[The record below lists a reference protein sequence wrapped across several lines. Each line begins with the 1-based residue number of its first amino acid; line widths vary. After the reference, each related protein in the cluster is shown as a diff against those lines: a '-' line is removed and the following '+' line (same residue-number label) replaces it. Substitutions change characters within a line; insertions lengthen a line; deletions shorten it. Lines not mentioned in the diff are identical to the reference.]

1 MTKRYI
7 IDKAD
12 VHDLLTG
19 KALSL
24 SRGNE
29 SAFRITISGN
39 MTNGDMIKA
48 IFPNCKVKF
57 NEYKGIQCLNSYS
70 VIFDDFYEVEF
81 LNEWWNAPYKAE
93 SENME

>member
-12 VHDLLTG
+12 IHDLLAG
-19 KALSL
+19 KELSL
-24 SRGNE
+24 SQGRE
-29 SAFRITISGN
+29 SAFCITISEN

-48 IFPNCKVKF
+48 VFPNCEVKF
-57 NEYKGIQCLNSYS
+57 NEYKDMQCLNSYS

-81 LNEWWNAPYKAE
+81 LNEWWNSPYRAE
-93 SENME
+93 SEEAK